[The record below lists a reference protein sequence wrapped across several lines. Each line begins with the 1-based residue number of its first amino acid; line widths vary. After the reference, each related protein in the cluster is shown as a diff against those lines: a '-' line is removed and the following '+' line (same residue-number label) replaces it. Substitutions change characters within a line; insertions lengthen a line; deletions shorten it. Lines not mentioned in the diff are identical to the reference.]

1 MKTPT
6 QRIWVDLGGRSVCD
20 EHLGNYASS
29 ALKKRPKAKSITTPI
44 TKWQIMP
51 EADVSRFSKKYRKGG
66 TLCESCQ
73 QGW

>member
-1 MKTPT
+1 MKTLV
-6 QRIWVDLGGRSVCD
+6 QRIWVDLNGRTVCD

-44 TKWQIMP
+44 TKWSVMK
-51 EADVSRFSKKYRKGG
+51 EEEVNYLSKKYCKGG
-66 TLCESCQ
+66 TICESCQ